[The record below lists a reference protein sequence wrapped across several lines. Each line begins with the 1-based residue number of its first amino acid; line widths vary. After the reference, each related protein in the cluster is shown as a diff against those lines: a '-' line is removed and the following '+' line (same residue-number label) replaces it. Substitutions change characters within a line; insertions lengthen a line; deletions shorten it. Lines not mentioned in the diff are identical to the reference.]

1 GASPSRY
8 SCTQPLLELTVRR
21 PLLKNNGRRT
31 TDNKDMD
38 VSAAGKPYR
47 VRRFLPYWAV
57 FQADLR
63 QTLHSWVYRVWVL
76 LSLLAAVGCLLY
88 RFGAYRVAGLRPS
101 ASDLMSE
108 LLHWTVLG
116 SVTLIIILTGGSI
129 SSERGTLADS
139 VLSRG
144 ISRHQ
149 YFLGQWHARLTA
161 VLCPFFLLG
170 GLVLAASLLVLH
182 DEEISIVGSAAALAT
197 VAGLLAIVITC
208 GVTIS
213 AVSNSTVLG
222 IAALWLV
229 LYGTGFFLSLL
240 PASYP
245 APDRAPRTLPD
256 MLRAPY
262 AGEAVLRLLGGSAL
276 ASLLIAVVGMVCFS
290 RKDV

>member
-1 GASPSRY
+1 MASI
-8 SCTQPLLELTVRR
+8 
-21 PLLKNNGRRT
+21 
-31 TDNKDMD
+31 
-38 VSAAGKPYR
+38 
-47 VRRFLPYWAV
+47 
-57 FQADLR
+57 
-63 QTLHSWVYRVWVL
+63 
-76 LSLLAAVGCLLY
+76 
-88 RFGAYRVAGLRPS
+88 RPS

-149 YFLGQWHARLTA
+149 YFLGKWHARLTA
-161 VLCPFFLLG
+161 VLCTFFLLG

-182 DEEISIVGSAAALAT
+182 DEEISIAGSAAALAT

-229 LYGTGFFLSLL
+229 LYGTGFLLSLL

-245 APDRAPRTLPD
+245 SPDRALRTLPN
-256 MLRAPY
+256 
-262 AGEAVLRLLGGSAL
+262 VLRGFYDAETVLQLIAGSAVV
-276 ASLLIAVVGMVCFS
+276 SLVIAAIGLFCFS
-290 RKDV
+290 RRDV